1 LVAFVSAARSGFRM
15 DDSRTP
21 KSRVEPGMHVDLAG
35 RRTYAD
41 YLKLDLLLAAQ
52 QPVTGEHDEVAFIVI
67 HHVQELWLK
76 LIAHEV
82 EAAMAAIRA
91 DHLPPAF
98 KSLARVT
105 RIQEQLIAAWDV
117 LSTMT
122 PADYLA
128 FRSALGPASGFQSYQ
143 YRLVEFRLGAKD
155 ADMVLPHR
163 HDPAVYA
170 KLQAALNEPS
180 LYDEAL
186 RILARRGLPVPREVL
201 ERDFSQAYVS
211 NPKVRDVWLSIYRDP
226 QEHFDLYELA
236 EELVDVEDWFQQ
248 WRFRHMKTVER
259 IIGYKPGTGGS
270 SGVGYLKTALEHSFF
285 PELWEVRTYL

>member
-1 LVAFVSAARSGFRM
+1 M
-15 DDSRTP
+15 DSNKIP
-21 KSRVEPGMHVDLAG
+21 ESRVEPGMHVDLAG
-35 RRTYAD
+35 RHTYGE

-52 QPVTGEHDEVAFIVI
+52 QPVSGEHDELAFIVI

-76 LIAHEV
+76 LVAHEI

-128 FRSALGPASGFQSYQ
+128 FRSALGPASGFQSCQ

-155 ADMVLPHR
+155 AKMVLPHR
-163 HDPAVYA
+163 HDAAALA
-170 KLQAALNEPS
+170 KLTAALNEPS

-186 RILARRGLPVPREVL
+186 RILARRGHPVPKDVL
-201 ERDFSQAYVS
+201 ARDFSLPYVA
-211 NPKVRDVWLSIYRDP
+211 NPKVRDIWLSIYRQS

-236 EELVDVEDWFQQ
+236 EELIDVEDWFQQ

-259 IIGYKPGTGGS
+259 IIGHKRGTGGS
-270 SGVGYLKTALEHSFF
+270 SGVEYLKTALEHSFF
-285 PELWEVRTYL
+285 PELWEVRTLL

>member
-1 LVAFVSAARSGFRM
+1 M
-15 DDSRTP
+15 DSNKIP
-21 KSRVEPGMHVDLAG
+21 ESRVEAGMHVDLAG
-35 RRTYAD
+35 QHTYGE
-41 YLKLDLLLAAQ
+41 YLKLDLLLSAQ
-52 QPVTGEHDEVAFIVI
+52 QPVSLEHDEVAFIII

-76 LIAHEV
+76 LVAHEI
-82 EAAMAAIRA
+82 EAAIVSIRA

-105 RIQEQLIAAWDV
+105 RIQEQLIAVWDV

-143 YRLVEFRLGAKD
+143 YRLVEFRLGVKD
-155 ADMVLPHR
+155 ANMLLPHR
-163 HDPAVYA
+163 HDTLIHG
-170 KLQAALNEPS
+170 KLRTALNEPS

-186 RILARRGLPVPREVL
+186 RLLARRGHPVPKEVL
-201 ERDFSQAYVS
+201 DRDFSQPYLS
-211 NPKVRDVWLSIYRDP
+211 NPRVRDIWLSIYRKS

-270 SGVGYLKTALEHSFF
+270 SGVGYLKTALERSFF
-285 PELWEVRTYL
+285 PELWEVRTFL

>member
-1 LVAFVSAARSGFRM
+1 M
-15 DDSRTP
+15 NNDKTQT
-21 KSRVEPGMHVDLAG
+21 SRVEAGMHLDLAG
-35 RRTYAD
+35 RQTYGG

-52 QPVTGEHDEVAFIVI
+52 QPLTQQHDEVAFIII

-76 LIAHEV
+76 LVAHEL
-82 EAAMAAIRA
+82 EAAIAGIRA

-128 FRSALGPASGFQSYQ
+128 FRGALGQASGFQSYQ
-143 YRLVEFRLGAKD
+143 YRLVEFLLGAKD
-155 ADMVLPHR
+155 ANMLLPHR
-163 HDPAVYA
+163 HDETAHSRLA
-170 KLQAALNEPS
+170 AALNAPS

-186 RILARRGLPVPREVL
+186 RILARRGLPVPKESL
-201 ERDFSQAYVS
+201 ERDFSRPYAPS
-211 NPKVRDVWLSIYRDP
+211 PRVRDIWLSIYRHS
-226 QEHFDLYELA
+226 EEYFDLYELA

-259 IIGYKPGTGGS
+259 IIGHKTGTGGS
-270 SGVGYLKTALEHSFF
+270 SGVAYLKTALDHSFF